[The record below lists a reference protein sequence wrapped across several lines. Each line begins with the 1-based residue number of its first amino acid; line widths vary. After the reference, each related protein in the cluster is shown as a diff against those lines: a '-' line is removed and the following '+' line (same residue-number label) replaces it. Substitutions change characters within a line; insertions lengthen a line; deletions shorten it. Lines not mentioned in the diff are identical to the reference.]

1 MRAARTRMR
10 RSVARLAV
18 LVGLLTVILIGQAG
32 PASAACEGDPPT
44 PSHPYGLLGLSQ
56 LGAPDWSKVPATAPN
71 PFTDPNTRLVDVY
84 GYGYQWGTYDLGC
97 GVDIARD
104 PSAVMFTKMANLGW
118 TLPVAAAALLSASRE
133 LASWGPFDFLDP
145 LLSSIQSS
153 IKTDLWQVWFPI
165 SLLVVGLTVLLKA
178 RSAAYAATAQML
190 GWVALVVAVSA
201 FFLQYPAR
209 ADHLIGDGMTKV
221 VHTASAPFGAVDADE
236 QLSREVLYPQW
247 LEGELGTS
255 DSPTAQKY
263 GPDLLWATHYTWSE
277 EKQLRADP
285 SSKERI
291 DKAKADKFVATAK
304 AVKNSDPGAYAYLTG
319 HRSES
324 RITAVTLAALF
335 AWALALFGI
344 IGFLLLAL
352 AQLMVRV
359 FVIGF
364 PLAGLV
370 GVHPRGQFVL
380 MRMWGL
386 FTSAV
391 LNAVKFGIATA
402 LFSIAASGTLKAP
415 INGVAKIA
423 ALILLT
429 VVTLVVAHPMRA
441 FKTMIPGADP
451 YHSYLMGG
459 LKRAASF
466 AVTRSA
472 VASGVEAGADATQP
486 DEETASQPVARRASR
501 SEEYTMP
508 PLPAPPD
515 RRPSAELTAS
525 PIRHTAAELPAG
537 PSIFAS
543 EPASDF
549 DRQRSADVRPN
560 PTQDA
565 LLMPP
570 VSAPRPAEVRAVPV
584 APASVPVPSLTPVA
598 TADTRPGRAP
608 IEGPAPSAPARSTPD
623 VDLSAPLYSTRI
635 DPRLYTSSDVT
646 HGELQLSDTQV
657 DDDGREVH
665 VIYRRDGL
673 DAQPA

>member
-1 MRAARTRMR
+1 MAAASARLR
-10 RSVARLAV
+10 RSVVRLAV
-18 LVGLLTVILIGQAG
+18 LIGLLTVILIGQAG

-44 PSHPYGLLGLSQ
+44 PSHPYGLLGLGP

-104 PSAVMFTKMANLGW
+104 PSAVTFTKMANLGW
-118 TLPVAAAALLSASRE
+118 TLPVAAAALLSASRQ

-145 LLSSIQSS
+145 LLSSVQSS
-153 IKTDLWQVWFPI
+153 IKTSLWQVWFPI
-165 SLLVVGLTVLLKA
+165 SLLVVGLTVLVKA

-209 ADHLIGDGMTKV
+209 ADHLIGDGMTKI

-247 LEGELGTS
+247 LEGELGSS
-255 DSPTAQKY
+255 DSPTAQRY
-263 GPDLLWATHYTWSE
+263 GPGLLWATQYTWSE

-285 SSKERI
+285 KAKAKI
-291 DKAKADKFVATAK
+291 DRAKADKFVATAK
-304 AVKNSDPGAYAYLTG
+304 AVKSSDPGAYAFLTG
-319 HRSES
+319 HRSEA
-324 RITAVTLAALF
+324 RVTAVTMAALF

-352 AQLMVRV
+352 AQLMTRV

-380 MRMWGL
+380 MRLWGL
-386 FTSAV
+386 FTAAV

-402 LFSIAASGTLKAP
+402 LFSIVATGTLKAP
-415 INGVAKIA
+415 INGLAKMA

-429 VVTLVVAHPMRA
+429 VVALVVAHPLRA

-451 YHSYLMGG
+451 YHSYVMGG

-472 VASGVEAGADATQP
+472 VASGVEAAADATHS
-486 DEETASQPVARRASR
+486 DEETASQPVGRRASR

-508 PLPAPPD
+508 PLPALPD
-515 RRPSAELTAS
+515 RRQSVELTAA
-525 PIRHTAAELPAG
+525 PIRHAPAELPAG
-537 PSIFAS
+537 PSIFTS
-543 EPASDF
+543 EPSSDY
-549 DRQRSADVRPN
+549 DSQRNADVRPH

-565 LLMPP
+565 IPMPP
-570 VSAPRPAEVRAVPV
+570 VSAPRPAEVQGVPV
-584 APASVPVPSLTPVA
+584 VTASAPPLTPVA
-598 TADTRPGRAP
+598 TAETQGRAP
-608 IEGPAPSAPARSTPD
+608 IEGPAPSAPPQSTPD

-646 HGELQLSDTQV
+646 HGELPLADTQV

-665 VIYRRDGL
+665 VIYHRDGR

>member
-1 MRAARTRMR
+1 MITAASARVR
-10 RSVARLAV
+10 RSVVRLAV

-44 PSHPYGLLGLSQ
+44 PSHPYGLLGLGQ
-56 LGAPDWSKVPATAPN
+56 LGAPDWTKVPATAPN
-71 PFTDPNTRLVDVY
+71 PFTDPNARLVDVY

-97 GVDIARD
+97 GIDIARD
-104 PSAVMFTKMANLGW
+104 PSAVMFTKIANLGW
-118 TLPVAAAALLSASRE
+118 TLPVAAAALLSASRQ

-145 LLSSIQSS
+145 LLSSVQSS

-165 SLLVVGLTVLLKA
+165 SLLVVGLTVLVKA

-190 GWVALVVAVSA
+190 GMVALVVAVSA

-209 ADHLIGDGMTKV
+209 ADHLIGDGMTKI

-247 LEGELGTS
+247 LEGELGTT
-255 DSPTAQKY
+255 DSPTATKY

-285 SSKERI
+285 GSKEKI
-291 DKAKADKFVATAK
+291 DKAKADKFKATAK
-304 AVKNSDPGAYAYLTG
+304 AVKNSDPGAYASLTG

-324 RITAVTLAALF
+324 RVTSVMMASMF

-352 AQLMVRV
+352 AQLMCRV

-380 MRMWGL
+380 MRLWGL

-402 LFSIAASGTLKAP
+402 LFSIVATGTLKAP
-415 INGVAKIA
+415 INGVAKMA

-429 VVTLVVAHPMRA
+429 VVALVVAHPMRA

-451 YHSYLMGG
+451 YHSYVMGG
-459 LKRAASF
+459 LRRAASF

-472 VASGVEAGADATQP
+472 VASGVEAAADAAQP
-486 DEETASQPVARRASR
+486 DEEAASQPVGRRASR
-501 SEEYTMP
+501 SEEDTMP
-508 PLPAPPD
+508 PLPALPD
-515 RRPSAELTAS
+515 RRQNMEVTSA
-525 PIRHTAAELPAG
+525 PIRHAPAELPAG
-537 PSIFAS
+537 PSIFTA
-543 EPASDF
+543 EPSSDY
-549 DRQRSADVRPN
+549 DRQRTADVRPN

-565 LLMPP
+565 IPMPP
-570 VSAPRPAEVRAVPV
+570 VSVPRSSEVH
-584 APASVPVPSLTPVA
+584 SVPVVA
-598 TADTRPGRAP
+598 ASAPALAPAARDTTRRAP
-608 IEGPAPSAPARSTPD
+608 LDAPAPSAPTRSIPD
-623 VDLSAPLYSTRI
+623 ADLSAPLYSTRV
-635 DPRLYTSSDVT
+635 DPRLYASSDTT
-646 HGELQLSDTQV
+646 HGELPLADTQV

-665 VIYRRDGL
+665 VIYHRDGR

>member
-1 MRAARTRMR
+1 MMAAGGARVR
-10 RSVARLAV
+10 RSAVRLAV
-18 LVGLLTVILIGQAG
+18 LLGLLTVILIGQAG

-44 PSHPYGLLGLSQ
+44 PSHPYGLLGLGQ

-71 PFTDPNTRLVDVY
+71 PFTDPKTRLVDVY

-104 PSAVMFTKMANLGW
+104 PSAVMFTKVANLGW
-118 TLPVAAAALLSASRE
+118 TLPVGAAALLSASRE

-209 ADHLIGDGMTKV
+209 ADHLIGDGMTKI
-221 VHTASAPFGAVDADE
+221 VHTASAPFGAVDVDE

-247 LEGELGTS
+247 LEGALGSS
-255 DSPTAQKY
+255 DSPTAQRY

-285 SSKERI
+285 SAKRKI
-291 DKAKADKFVATAK
+291 DQAKADKFVATAK
-304 AVKNSDPGAYAYLTG
+304 AVKSSDPGAYGYLTG
-319 HRSES
+319 HRSEYRLTS
-324 RITAVTLAALF
+324 VLMASLF

-352 AQLMVRV
+352 AQLMCRV

-380 MRMWGL
+380 MRLWGL

-415 INGVAKIA
+415 INGLVKIA
-423 ALILLT
+423 ALIVLT
-429 VVTLVVAHPMRA
+429 VVALIVAHPLRSM
-441 FKTMIPGADP
+441 KTMIPGADP
-451 YHSYLMGG
+451 YHSYIMGG

-472 VASGVEAGADATQP
+472 VSSGVEAAADAAQP
-486 DEETASQPVARRASR
+486 DTDSTSEPVTRRAAR

-508 PLPAPPD
+508 PLPAPPA
-515 RRPSAELTAS
+515 RRPNVELTAS
-525 PIRHTAAELPAG
+525 PVRYAPAALPAG
-537 PSIFAS
+537 PSIFAGD
-543 EPASDF
+543 PTAGY
-549 DRQRSADVRPN
+549 DRRSSADARPISTQEAIPI
-560 PTQDA
+560 PTVG
-565 LLMPP
+565 PP
-570 VSAPRPAEVRAVPV
+570 RRGEVPGVYVVPSATPSLSPV
-584 APASVPVPSLTPVA
+584 AIAGGAHDHPAMNDQEPFASP
-598 TADTRPGRAP
+598 
-608 IEGPAPSAPARSTPD
+608 RSTPD
-623 VDLSAPLYSTRI
+623 VDLSAPLYSTKV
-635 DPRLYTSSDVT
+635 DPRLYASSDVT
-646 HGELQLSDTQV
+646 HGELPLADTQV

-665 VIYRRDGL
+665 VIYHREGR

>member
-1 MRAARTRMR
+1 MIRTASARVR
-10 RSVARLAV
+10 RSVIRVAV
-18 LVGLLTVILIGQAG
+18 LVGLLTVILLGQAG

-44 PSHPYGLLGLSQ
+44 PSHPYGLLGLGQ
-56 LGAPDWSKVPATAPN
+56 LGAPDWNTVPATAPN
-71 PFTDPNTRLVDVY
+71 PFTDPNARLVDVY

-118 TLPVAAAALLSASRE
+118 TLPVAAAALLSASRQ

-145 LLSSIQSS
+145 LLSSVQSS

-165 SLLVVGLTVLLKA
+165 SLLIVGLTVLVKA

-190 GWVALVVAVSA
+190 GMVALVVAVSA

-209 ADHLIGDGMTKV
+209 ADHLIGDGMTKI

-247 LEGELGTS
+247 LEGELGTT
-255 DSPTAQKY
+255 DSPTATKY

-285 SSKERI
+285 GSKEKI
-291 DKAKADKFVATAK
+291 DKAKADKFKATAK
-304 AVKNSDPGAYAYLTG
+304 AVKDSDPGAYASLTG

-324 RITAVTLAALF
+324 RVTAVMMASMF

-352 AQLMVRV
+352 AQLMCRV

-380 MRMWGL
+380 MRLWGL

-402 LFSIAASGTLKAP
+402 LFSIVATGTLKAP
-415 INGVAKIA
+415 INGVAKMA

-429 VVTLVVAHPMRA
+429 VVALVVAHPMRA

-451 YHSYLMGG
+451 YHSYVMGG
-459 LKRAASF
+459 LRRAASF

-472 VASGVEAGADATQP
+472 VSSGVEAASDPAQP
-486 DEETASQPVARRASR
+486 DGEPASQPVGRRASR
-501 SEEYTMP
+501 SEEYTMG
-508 PLPAPPD
+508 PLPAVPD
-515 RRPSAELTAS
+515 RRQSMEVTSA
-525 PIRHTAAELPAG
+525 PIRHASAELPAG
-537 PSIFAS
+537 PSIFTA
-543 EPASDF
+543 EPGSDY
-549 DRQRSADVRPN
+549 DRQRTADVRPN

-565 LLMPP
+565 ISVLSM
-570 VSAPRPAEVRAVPV
+570 SAPGPAEVHDVPIV
-584 APASVPVPSLTPVA
+584 TAS
-598 TADTRPGRAP
+598 
-608 IEGPAPSAPARSTPD
+608 APSTPPRSTPD
-623 VDLSAPLYSTRI
+623 ADLSAPLYSTRI
-635 DPRLYTSSDVT
+635 DPRLYISSEVT
-646 HGELQLSDTQV
+646 HGELPLADTQV

-665 VIYRRDGL
+665 VIYHRDGL